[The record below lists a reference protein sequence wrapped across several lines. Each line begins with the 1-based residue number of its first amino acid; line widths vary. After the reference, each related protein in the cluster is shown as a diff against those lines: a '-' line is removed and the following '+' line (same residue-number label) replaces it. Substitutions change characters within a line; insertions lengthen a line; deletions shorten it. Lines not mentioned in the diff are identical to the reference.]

1 MCAVVM
7 IVMNE
12 ICEQPF
18 QMALS
23 PPCDPGGLVGSF
35 QPNAPPLR
43 FAKDSRTKFARVG
56 WPSTEPHTLRPRCT
70 SSPDQR
76 SGTWDSIDTEM
87 LPQLLDD
94 PRTRRMPGDIEMQDA
109 PPIVA
114 DDEEPV
120 EHAERDVGTA
130 KKSIAAI
137 ASRWL
142 RRNASQRLTGS
153 GFLGARFIQREIV
166 LSETSKPSVERAMN
180 AWCSPGLVLGNHPED
195 QLPHFLRR
203 RPSPGPRPGFGD

>member
-18 QMALS
+18 QMAFIHRNDVIQEVS
-23 PPCDPGGLVGSF
+23 SAAFNP
-35 QPNAPPLR
+35 
-43 FAKDSRTKFARVG
+43 
-56 WPSTEPHTLRPRCT
+56 TLRHSVLPRT
-70 SSPDQR
+70 LERSSHGLDGHRPNRTRYVHAVLRVPIKDQEPGTR
-76 SGTWDSIDTEM
+76 SIRKCF
-87 LPQLLDD
+87 PQLLDD
-94 PRTRRMPGDIEMQDA
+94 PRTRRMPGDVEMQDA

-166 LSETSKPSVERAMN
+166 LSETSKPSMRSA
-180 AWCSPGLVLGNHPED
+180 P
-195 QLPHFLRR
+195 
-203 RPSPGPRPGFGD
+203 